1 MLTIVQEHKE
11 LIWWV
16 AVFSGVVFVGSL
28 VIVPWLIVRIPS
40 DYFATGRRPRTSF
53 ADNHPLL
60 RWSGL
65 ILKNLIGVLLMLA
78 GIAMLLL
85 PGQGLLTLAIG
96 LLLLDF
102 PHKHRVERRIIR
114 IQPVWKSI
122 NWLRQKAGVGPLHLE
137 PAAPRTPETS

>member
-1 MLTIVQEHKE
+1 MLTIVQEHEE

-28 VIVPWLIVRIPS
+28 VIVPWLVVRIPA

-122 NWLRQKAGVGPLHLE
+122 NWLRQKAGVGPLQLE
-137 PAAPRTPETS
+137 PAAPRATETS